1 MDSHF
6 ASEPVWGMGSSTR
19 LHRENVHI
27 SKGRLFSN
35 NLPSVFLLGGSIP
48 PLPPGM
54 QPSEAE
60 APAAPAETLQLPSR
74 ARTRRALAV
83 ALSTDGA
90 KEADPALAA
99 ALTTLRNRVA
109 TLDASRGAGAAPAAT
124 KKL

>member
-1 MDSHF
+1 
-6 ASEPVWGMGSSTR
+6 
-19 LHRENVHI
+19 
-27 SKGRLFSN
+27 
-35 NLPSVFLLGGSIP
+35 
-48 PLPPGM
+48 M